1 MSFSNNVQ
9 DGEAIGGVLFSG
21 GIFIRLFIYSFI
33 YIFITFIC
41 FLLLDRKSTSIIYH
55 FSLFDNRTIGYF
67 FLILIASLP
76 ALLLLSLKEWSIRRF
91 RRKNN
96 LPIYQ
101 NIGLKLATIEAK
113 RNAEMEYE
121 ANQHIKSIYGF
132 EEKKDLNYWFELKE
146 KGAITQEEY
155 ENKKQAFLNEK

>member
-1 MSFSNNVQ
+1 MY
-9 DGEAIGGVLFSG
+9 A
-21 GIFIRLFIYSFI
+21 
-33 YIFITFIC
+33 FITFIC

-91 RRKNN
+91 RTKNK

-101 NIGLKLATIEAK
+101 NISLKLLQIETHK
-113 RNAEMEYE
+113 MVEVNTD
-121 ANQHIKSIYGF
+121 KS
-132 EEKKDLNYWFELKE
+132 DLNYWYELKE
-146 KGAITQEEY
+146 KGAITQDEY
-155 ENKKQAFLNEK
+155 EIKKKSFLS

>member
-1 MSFSNNVQ
+1 MSFSNNAQEGQV
-9 DGEAIGGVLFSG
+9 IGGMLFSG
-21 GIFIRLFIYSFI
+21 GIFMRLFIYFFM
-33 YIFITFIC
+33 YAFITFIC

-91 RRKNN
+91 RVKNK

-101 NIGLKLATIEAK
+101 NISLKLLQMETNKTIEI
-113 RNAEMEYE
+113 NTD
-121 ANQHIKSIYGF
+121 KS
-132 EEKKDLNYWFELKE
+132 DLNYWYELKA
-146 KGAITQEEY
+146 KGAITQDEY
-155 ENKKQAFLNEK
+155 EIKKKELL

>member
-9 DGEAIGGVLFSG
+9 EGEAIGGMLFSG
-21 GIFIRLFIYSFI
+21 GIFMRLFIYSFI

-67 FLILIASLP
+67 FLILISSLP
-76 ALLLLSLKEWSIRRF
+76 AILLLSLKEWSIRKF

-101 NIGLKLATIEAK
+101 NIGLKLIGMEAK
-113 RNAEMEYE
+113 RNAEIEYE
-121 ANQHIKSIYGF
+121 ANQHIKNIYSF
-132 EEKKDLNYWFELKE
+132 DEKKDLTYWFELKE
-146 KGAITQEEY
+146 KGAITQDEY
-155 ENKKQAFLNEK
+155 DSKKKEFL

>member
-1 MSFSNNVQ
+1 MSLSNNAQEGQV
-9 DGEAIGGVLFSG
+9 IGGMLFSG
-21 GIFIRLFIYSFI
+21 GIFMRLFIYFFM
-33 YIFITFIC
+33 YAFITFIC

-91 RRKNN
+91 RIKNK

-101 NIGLKLATIEAK
+101 NISLKLLQIETHK
-113 RNAEMEYE
+113 MVEVNTD
-121 ANQHIKSIYGF
+121 KS
-132 EEKKDLNYWFELKE
+132 DLNYWYELKE
-146 KGAITQEEY
+146 KGAITQDEY
-155 ENKKQAFLNEK
+155 ELKKKELL